1 MDVGARI
8 LTLLE
13 AEGISRHEFAER
25 LHISYSTANG
35 YILNRRLPDCE
46 MLFHMADV
54 LHSSSD
60 YLIGRTNLRYYK
72 DLNYAPKESLL
83 VSNFRSLNPE
93 MQQLLISISENMQQ
107 MQTDPSPTVAKL
119 PFSIWDE

>member
-1 MDVGARI
+1 MDVGTRI

-13 AEGISRHEFAER
+13 SEGITRHEFAKR

-46 MLFHMADV
+46 MLFHIADV

-60 YLIGRTNLRYYK
+60 YLIGRTNLKYYK
-72 DLNYAPKESLL
+72 DLNYSPNESLL
-83 VSNFRSLNPE
+83 ISNFRSLNPE
-93 MQQLLISISENMQQ
+93 MQKVLINVSESMYQAQNTITSLGTQQ
-107 MQTDPSPTVAKL
+107 S
-119 PFSIWDE
+119 FSIWKD

>member
-13 AEGISRHEFAER
+13 AEGISRQDLAKR
-25 LHISYSTANG
+25 LHITYSTLNG

-54 LHSSSD
+54 LHTSSD
-60 YLIGRTNLRYYK
+60 YLIGRTNLKYYK
-72 DLNYAPKESLL
+72 DLNYSPKESLL
-83 VSNFRSLNPE
+83 ISNFRSLNPE
-93 MQQLLISISENMQQ
+93 MQDLLISISESMYQSQKTTVSPASN
-107 MQTDPSPTVAKL
+107 QT
-119 PFSIWDE
+119 FSIWKE

>member
-1 MDVGARI
+1 MDVGTRI
-8 LTLLE
+8 LSLLE
-13 AEGISRHEFAER
+13 AEGISRHEFAEQ

-60 YLIGRTNLRYYK
+60 YLIGRTNLKYYK
-72 DLNYAPKESLL
+72 DLNYSPKESLL
-83 VSNFRSLNPE
+83 ISNFRSLNPE
-93 MQQLLISISENMQQ
+93 MQDLLISISESMYQSQKTTVSPASN
-107 MQTDPSPTVAKL
+107 QT
-119 PFSIWDE
+119 FSIWKE

>member
-1 MDVGARI
+1 MDVGTRI

-13 AEGISRHEFAER
+13 EEGISRHEFAKQ
-25 LHISYSTANG
+25 LHITYSTANG

-60 YLIGRTNLRYYK
+60 YLIGRTNLKYYK
-72 DLNYAPKESLL
+72 DLNYSPNESLL
-83 VSNFRSLNPE
+83 ISNFRSLNSE
-93 MQQLLISISENMQQ
+93 MQNLLIDISESMLQTPKVPHAISTQSIS
-107 MQTDPSPTVAKL
+107 
-119 PFSIWDE
+119 IWKK

>member
-1 MDVGARI
+1 MDIGARI

-13 AEGISRHEFAER
+13 TEGISRHEFAKQ

-60 YLIGRTNLRYYK
+60 YLIGRTNLKYYK
-72 DLNYAPKESLL
+72 DLNYSPKESLL
-83 VSNFRSLNPE
+83 VSNFRSLSPE
-93 MQQLLISISENMQQ
+93 MQELLISISESMY
-107 MQTDPSPTVAKL
+107 QTQRHPTSAEKL
-119 PFSIWDE
+119 PFSIWKE